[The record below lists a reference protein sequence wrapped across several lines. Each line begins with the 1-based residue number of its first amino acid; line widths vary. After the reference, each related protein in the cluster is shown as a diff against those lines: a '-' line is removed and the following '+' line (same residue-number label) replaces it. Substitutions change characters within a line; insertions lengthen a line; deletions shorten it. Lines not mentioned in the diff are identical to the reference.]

1 MNFVI
6 RTVDDYKSLITSEH
20 ADKPKYMATIGVT
33 ASISAYLQEL
43 AADLPRQFDL
53 DEAVGVQLD
62 AVGEWIGRSRRI
74 DTPLTGVYFTW
85 DDVASTG
92 WDNGVWQGEFDPDS
106 GLTVLP
112 DDEYRLLL
120 RAKVAANQWD
130 GTIPGAYDIW
140 TTVFPDSLIIIQD
153 NQDMSMT
160 VGVAG
165 SQLSTV
171 TQALLTGGYI
181 PLKPEGVRVNYYAIS
196 VDSGPLFAWDAESE
210 ALAGWDT
217 GSWALEL
224 PPT

>member
-1 MNFVI
+1 MNFVV

-20 ADKPKYMATIGVT
+20 ADKPKYMATIGLT
-33 ASISAYLQEL
+33 ASLSAYLQEL

-85 DDVASTG
+85 DDIASTG

-140 TTVFPDSLIIIQD
+140 TTAFTDSLIVIQD

>member
-1 MNFVI
+1 MNFVV

-20 ADKPKYMATIGVT
+20 ADKPKYMATIGLT
-33 ASISAYLQEL
+33 ASLSAYLQEL

-85 DDVASTG
+85 DDIASTG

-140 TTVFPDSLIIIQD
+140 TTAFTDSLIVIQD

-181 PLKPEGVRVNYYAIS
+181 SLKPEGVRVNYYAIS

>member
-1 MNFVI
+1 MNLI
-6 RTVDDYKSLITSEH
+6 ARTTEDYQSLITSHH
-20 ADKPKYMATIGVT
+20 ADKPKFMATVAIAAKVF
-33 ASISAYLQEL
+33 AHLQQL

-92 WDNGVWQGEFDPDS
+92 WDAGVWQGPFDPDS

-130 GTIPGAYDIW
+130 GSIPGAYEVW
-140 TTVFPDSLIIIQD
+140 TTVFNDSIILIQD

-160 VGVAG
+160 VGIAG
-165 SQLSTV
+165 TPVSTV

-196 VDSGPLFAWDAESE
+196 VDSGPLFAWDADSE

-224 PPT
+224 LPT